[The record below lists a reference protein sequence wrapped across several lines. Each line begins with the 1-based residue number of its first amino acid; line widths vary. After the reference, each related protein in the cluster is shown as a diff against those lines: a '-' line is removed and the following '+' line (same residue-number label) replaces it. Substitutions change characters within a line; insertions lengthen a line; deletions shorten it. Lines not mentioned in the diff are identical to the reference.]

1 MSHLQSHILIRIL
14 PPSLLIAALLIT
26 WQTLVWL
33 TPPDAV
39 RLIASPLE
47 VAERLVMDAGLLLQ
61 RHIPITL
68 LEAVI
73 GLVLALLLGVLTAA
87 ALDLLPALRRAV
99 YPVLVISQTIPIIA
113 FAPLLILVF
122 GFGIEPKIAV
132 VVLFCFFPITVATLD
147 GLQGT
152 PSEVLS
158 LMRSFGATR
167 AQTWIKARFIS
178 ALPSLFSGLR
188 ISATYAVTGA
198 LFGEWVTAQAGL
210 GPYLLTGYRQGRS
223 EQVFAAIFVVAVLSV
238 ILVVLVGVIERRLLA
253 WHFHASG
260 TWEDLS
266 A

>member
-1 MSHLQSHILIRIL
+1 MANAGMAHPAGCGAPDRVSAGSCRT
-14 PPSLLIAALLIT
+14 PCDGCGVAAAT
-26 WQTLVWL
+26 AHS
-33 TPPDAV
+33 DHA
-39 RLIASPLE
+39 
-47 VAERLVMDAGLLLQ
+47 AGS
-61 RHIPITL
+61 RNW
-68 LEAVI
+68 
-73 GLVLALLLGVLTAA
+73 LGVGAA
-87 ALDLLPALRRAV
+87 V
-99 YPVLVISQTIPIIA
+99 VLVISQTIPIIA